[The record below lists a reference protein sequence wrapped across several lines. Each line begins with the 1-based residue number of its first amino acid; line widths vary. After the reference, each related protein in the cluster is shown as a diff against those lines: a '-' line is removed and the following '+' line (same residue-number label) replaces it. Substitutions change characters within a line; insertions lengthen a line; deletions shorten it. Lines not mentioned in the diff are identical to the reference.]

1 VKAEDRKALILECSK
16 QLFSEHGYH
25 NTQISD
31 IISLAKIARGT
42 VYQYFKNKDDIFITL
57 LENHFDKWRTILVR
71 RDYELDFTKITAVDF
86 LRHRIRTTLQFF
98 ADDHELCN
106 IVLRMGVGLHE
117 SIENVVNKLE
127 RDILTIVKDE
137 IRFGQRSRNMDENMD
152 TDLVASVLGGAI
164 LRTAHFYFV
173 QERERFKDKT
183 VDEIAEGITRI
194 FAPGLFAKNAW
205 PQISKAPDD

>member
-1 VKAEDRKALILECSK
+1 
-16 QLFSEHGYH
+16 
-25 NTQISD
+25 
-31 IISLAKIARGT
+31 
-42 VYQYFKNKDDIFITL
+42 
-57 LENHFDKWRTILVR
+57 
-71 RDYELDFTKITAVDF
+71 
-86 LRHRIRTTLQFF
+86 
-98 ADDHELCN
+98 
-106 IVLRMGVGLHE
+106 
-117 SIENVVNKLE
+117 VVNKLE

-205 PQISKAPDD
+205 PQISKAPGD